1 MEATNQNLVIP
12 HEAAAQLWL
21 HTRLAAHHAAVAGSE
36 PAAAEAILAWAI
48 LVASGGERVA
58 PAMNAMPTAADLV
71 EESTVLPAY
80 RAAADQA
87 EQCLT
92 HFDHEERFE
101 LVSLYSEVISIIE
114 KEIQR
119 IESR

>member
-1 MEATNQNLVIP
+1 MEETNENIVIP
-12 HEAAAQLWL
+12 RDAAAQLWL
-21 HTRLAAHHAAVAGSE
+21 HARLAAHHAAVAGSE

-48 LVASGGERVA
+48 LVASGGDRAA
-58 PAMNAMPTAADLV
+58 PAMNGMPAAADLV
-71 EESTVLPAY
+71 EDAAVLPAY

-92 HFDHEERFE
+92 HFDGEELFE
-101 LVSLYSEVISIIE
+101 LSSLYGKVVSVIE

-119 IESR
+119 IGSR